1 MIEEEVVEELDDERE
16 ILVEDVDKVELVVEL
31 VEDEDEDE
39 VELIVELIDELELE
53 VIGSAITVSENTL
66 M

>member
-1 MIEEEVVEELDDERE
+1 MIEEDEVKELDDERE
-16 ILVEDVDKVELVVEL
+16 ILVEDVDKVEIVVEL

-39 VELIVELIDELELE
+39 VNLIVELIDELE